1 MIRENYKNKNIQE
14 NDCIQ
19 KKKREKKKR
28 GNQNQSA
35 GGGPDY
41 ILYAGCTKFH

>member
-19 KKKREKKKR
+19 KKKR